1 MVGLDQGP
9 VSFVRKGPD
18 NKSFWLCG
26 PWGSL
31 LQLLRSEAAI
41 NDLGTNEHPCS
52 SKISCP
58 EQAAGGRWGRSGG
71 GRGNG
76 DADAPDSKLHAAN
89 VYCYQLDVMRMS
101 SQFKRFA
108 CPPKKKLN
116 LHTHTKSSL
125 QDTGVGWSLG
135 TPGLISI

>member
-1 MVGLDQGP
+1 M
-9 VSFVRKGPD
+9 
-18 NKSFWLCG
+18 
-26 PWGSL
+26 
-31 LQLLRSEAAI
+31 QLLRSEAAI

-58 EQAAGGRWGRSGG
+58 EQAAGGRWERSGG

-101 SQFKRFA
+101 SQFKKITFA
-108 CPPKKKLN
+108 CQKKKKLN
-116 LHTHTKSSL
+116 PHTHTKSSL
-125 QDTGVGWSLG
+125 QDTGVGWSLE
-135 TPGLISI
+135 TPGLISIYRGP